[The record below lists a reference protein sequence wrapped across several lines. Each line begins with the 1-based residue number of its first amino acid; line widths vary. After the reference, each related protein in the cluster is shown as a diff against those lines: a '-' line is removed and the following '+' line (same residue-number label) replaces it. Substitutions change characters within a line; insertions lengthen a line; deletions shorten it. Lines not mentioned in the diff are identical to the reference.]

1 MKKTIKILLLFLTN
15 ISLAQT
21 LSSSLSKKKIDLGEV
36 ITMKIN
42 VQNLQGKE
50 VISAQ
55 KNGLLPFNFEEYRDD
70 IQQDKNQYTR
80 TIEFT
85 ILDEGTFQI
94 PALEF
99 KIGDEIQRTI
109 PYEIEVINPAQ
120 KGDEIKDIMPNH
132 QVKLDFMDYWELYK
146 IHILG
151 ILAILGGVF
160 GFILWKKGRKMPM
173 KITNKNPKQEALEFL
188 NLLRNKNYPT
198 NGEYRLFYIDLQKII
213 RKFLG
218 ERYSIPAHILLTDDL
233 VEAIQKSEEIS
244 TENKKILAE
253 ILTRG
258 DWVKFAKVIP
268 NQSDMKQDLEKIE
281 SWIKN
286 S

>member
-15 ISLAQT
+15 ISLAQA
-21 LSSSLSKKKIDLGEV
+21 LSSSLSKEKIDLGEV

-50 VISAQ
+50 VIYAQ
-55 KNGLLPFNFEEYRDD
+55 KNRLLPFSFEEYRDD
-70 IQQDKNQYTR
+70 IQQDKDQYTR
-80 TIEFT
+80 IIEFT

-99 KIGDEIQRTI
+99 KIGDEIQHTI
-109 PYEIEVINPAQ
+109 PYEIEVNNPAQ
-120 KGDEIKDIMPNH
+120 QGNKINDIMPNH

-146 IHILG
+146 IYIWG

-160 GFILWKKGRKMPM
+160 GLILWKKRRKMPM
-173 KITNKNPKQEALEFL
+173 KITNKNPKQEALDSL
-188 NLLRNKNYPT
+188 KLLRNKNYPT
-198 NGEYRLFYIDLQKII
+198 NGEFRLFYIDLQEII
-213 RKFLG
+213 RKLLG
-218 ERYSIPAHILLTDDL
+218 EQYSIPAHILLTDDL

-253 ILTRG
+253 ILIRG

-268 NQSDMKQDLEKIE
+268 NQSDMEQDLEKIE
-281 SWIKN
+281 NWIKN
-286 S
+286 N